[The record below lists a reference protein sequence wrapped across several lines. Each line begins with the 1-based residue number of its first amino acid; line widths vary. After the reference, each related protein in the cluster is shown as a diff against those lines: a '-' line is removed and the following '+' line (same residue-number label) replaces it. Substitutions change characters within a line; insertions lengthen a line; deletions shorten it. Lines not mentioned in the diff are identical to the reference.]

1 MTRKFLAIGPDW
13 AFNPTIAT
21 QGASGLQ
28 PYDPR
33 TAHTGA
39 LPGTRHPASAAP
51 DARRSG
57 ARSLAIADH
66 VREAI
71 LSGALPPG
79 QRINEVHL
87 ARDLGVS
94 RTPTRAALHALGAEG
109 LLDYEANR
117 GFTVRTYT
125 AESIA
130 DAYEIRA
137 VLEGLACRFAAGRGL
152 APAQRAAFEASL
164 RDGDAIIAAFRG
176 TPDQMAAYRAANV
189 AFHDTVLEASGNAML
204 HDAVRMTLTRP
215 GATFRNIVTF
225 TARDVRSRHDD
236 HHRIFEAIVA
246 GDGWRAE
253 ILMREHVGSVKRS
266 QLGRMAADGGHAGLG
281 RHDALLP

>member
-1 MTRKFLAIGPDW
+1 MPPEDHV
-13 AFNPTIAT
+13 
-21 QGASGLQ
+21 
-28 PYDPR
+28 
-33 TAHTGA
+33 TAHSSGSITPLPSTTAEADTRRGA
-39 LPGTRHPASAAP
+39 
-51 DARRSG
+51 

-71 LSGALPPG
+71 LSGVLPAG

-117 GFTVRTYT
+117 GFTVRTYSI
-125 AESIA
+125 ESIGE
-130 DAYEIRA
+130 AYEIRA
-137 VLEGLACRFAAGRGL
+137 VLEGLACRFAAERSL
-152 APAQRAAFEASL
+152 TPDHRAAFEESL
-164 RDGDAIIAAFRG
+164 READAIIGDFRG
-176 TPDQMAAYRAANV
+176 TADQMAAYRAANV
-189 AFHDTVLEASGNAML
+189 AFHDTVLLAAGNAML
-204 HDAVRMTLTRP
+204 HDTIRLTLTRP

-236 HHRIFEAIVA
+236 HHRIFDAIAA

-253 ILMREHVGSVKRS
+253 ILMREHVSSVKRG
-266 QLGRMAADGGHAGLG
+266 QLGRMAAEGGSSGPG
-281 RHDALLP
+281 GDDALMP

>member
-1 MTRKFLAIGPDW
+1 M
-13 AFNPTIAT
+13 
-21 QGASGLQ
+21 Q
-28 PYDPR
+28 PYGDP
-33 TAHTGA
+33 TAHNT
-39 LPGTRHPASAAP
+39 ASP
-51 DARRSG
+51 DARRPTATDAATRRTR
-57 ARSLAIADH
+57 ARSLVIADH

-71 LSGALPPG
+71 LSGVLPPG

-117 GFTVRTYT
+117 GFTVRSYS

-130 DAYEIRA
+130 EAFEIRA
-137 VLEGLACRFAAGRGL
+137 VLEGLACRFAAERGL
-152 APAQRAAFEASL
+152 APPERAAFEASL
-164 RDGDAIIAAFRG
+164 RDGDAVIAAFRG
-176 TPDQMAAYRAANV
+176 TPDQMAAYRSANV
-189 AFHDTVLEASGNAML
+189 AFHDTVLQASGNAML
-204 HDAVRMTLTRP
+204 HDAIRMTLTRP

-236 HHRIFEAIVA
+236 HHRIFEAIAA

-253 ILMREHVGSVKRS
+253 VLMREHVGSVKRS
-266 QLGRMAADGGHAGLG
+266 QLGRMATDGVPIGIGGQDRLM
-281 RHDALLP
+281 P